1 MYKQYV
7 CVDLF
12 FQKLLWRQLVV
23 VALLT
28 DDDDSNRQVQ
38 LIIKLFSLFFQ
49 IFIAHNVKY
58 K

>member
-12 FQKLLWRQLVV
+12 FQKLFRRQLVV
-23 VALLT
+23 VTLLT

-38 LIIKLFSLFFQ
+38 LIKKLFSLFFQ